1 MRVYGVRRRRA
12 AAIWA
17 GAAAA
22 TGWPGT
28 AAIRSPGARP
38 ARGPQWD
45 GRGGAGGNAADGR
58 DAAAGMPPHVKDPFA
73 GHDGMGGDGKSAMDL
88 NSLATGGDDSVFG
101 EMSHMQVGES
111 PY

>member
-1 MRVYGVRRRRA
+1 
-12 AAIWA
+12 
-17 GAAAA
+17 
-22 TGWPGT
+22 
-28 AAIRSPGARP
+28 
-38 ARGPQWD
+38 
-45 GRGGAGGNAADGR
+45 
-58 DAAAGMPPHVKDPFA
+58 MPPHVKDPFA